1 MVCYYHQVVGVLV
14 FVLHAEDLREE
25 ACQQH
30 VYTKVL
36 DAVDKH
42 QTDKFLSEVAIEQLS
57 ILVLSGSNSVVLSIA
72 ALYHHY

>member
-1 MVCYYHQVVGVLV
+1 MFILQT
-14 FVLHAEDLREE
+14 EDLREE

-57 ILVLSGSNSVVLSIA
+57 ILVLSGSNIL
-72 ALYHHY
+72 LY